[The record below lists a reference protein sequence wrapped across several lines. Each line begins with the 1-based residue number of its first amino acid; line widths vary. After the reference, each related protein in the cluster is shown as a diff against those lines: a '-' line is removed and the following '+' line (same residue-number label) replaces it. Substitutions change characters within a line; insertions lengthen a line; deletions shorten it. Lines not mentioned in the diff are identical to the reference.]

1 MEFSQPFFFLLLP
14 LPLLWAAFTWK
25 RGAQG
30 EAGAWLLRHPHLAGG
45 SAAPPSPLLP
55 LALSTVAFLLLV
67 VALSQP
73 RQIGARI
80 TPPPE
85 GRDIALVIDTSLTM
99 SIDDFTLKNQ
109 KATRLAVLKEVLGRF
124 IRERTADRFAILAF
138 GSEAALLTPP
148 TFDRAHVLAQLNR
161 MQVGMAGDNT
171 ALGDALGLAIKHLQQ
186 QKLRPAIILVSD
198 GEPSNTGD
206 MTPAEAV
213 AVARQLGVAIHTL
226 QIGSDLFAA
235 GRAPVVEKDPQ
246 PDLVDIAQLTGGQHW
261 FVKSTDDAENAVKD
275 IDRLEKTLA
284 RPARNREVREWYWLP
299 LGAAVLCMLLARA
312 LLIRRQGA

>member
-1 MEFSQPFFFLLLP
+1 MEFAQPLFFLLLP
-14 LPLLWAAFTWK
+14 LPPMWGYLAWK
-25 RGAQG
+25 RGARG
-30 EAGAWLLRHPHLAGG
+30 EAGTWLLRHPQLAGG
-45 SAAPPSPLLP
+45 SGAPPSPLLP
-55 LALSTVAFLLLV
+55 LVLLTIAFLLLV
-67 VALSQP
+67 AALAQP
-73 RQIGARI
+73 REIGRWI
-80 TPPPE
+80 MPPPE

-124 IRERTADRFAILAF
+124 IEQRTADRFAILAF

-148 TFDRAHVLAQLNR
+148 TFDREHVLAQLKR

-186 QKLRPAIILVSD
+186 QKLRPAIVLVSD

-206 MTPAEAV
+206 LTPAEAV
-213 AVARQLGVAIHTL
+213 AVARQLGIAIHAL

-235 GRAPVVEKDPQ
+235 GREPAEEKDPQ
-246 PDLVDIAQLTGGQHW
+246 PGLADIARLTGGQHW
-261 FVKSTDDAENAVKD
+261 FVKSTDDAEKVVQD

-284 RPARNREVREWYWLP
+284 RPAQHREVREWYWVP
-299 LGAAVLCMLLARA
+299 LTVAAICLLLACV

>member
-1 MEFSQPFFFLLLP
+1 MEFAQPLFLLLLP
-14 LPLLWAAFTWK
+14 LPLLWAFFTWK

-45 SAAPPSPLLP
+45 SVAPPSPFLP
-55 LALSTVAFLLLV
+55 MVLHTLAFLLLA
-67 VALSQP
+67 VALAQP
-73 RQIGARI
+73 RQIGALI
-80 TPPPE
+80 KPPPE

-99 SIDDFTLKNQ
+99 SIDDFTLNNQ

-124 IRERTADRFAILAF
+124 IKARTADRFAILVF

-148 TFDRAHVLAQLNR
+148 TFDHEQVLSQLNR

-171 ALGDALGLAIKHLQQ
+171 ALGDALGLAIKHLQHQ
-186 QKLRPAIILVSD
+186 TLRPAIILVSD

-206 MTPAEAV
+206 MTPAESV

-226 QIGSDLFAA
+226 QIGSNLFAA
-235 GRAPVVEKDPQ
+235 GRVPVQEKDPQ
-246 PDLVDIAQLTGGQHW
+246 PELVDIARITDGQHW
-261 FVKSTDDAENAVKD
+261 FVRSTDDAEKVVKD
-275 IDRLEKTLA
+275 IDRLEKTLS

-299 LGAAVLCMLLARA
+299 LSAGVILMLLARA
-312 LLIRRQGA
+312 MLIRRQGA

>member
-1 MEFSQPFFFLLLP
+1 MELAQPFFLLLLP
-14 LPLLWAAFTWK
+14 LPPVWAYLARR
-25 RGAQG
+25 RGTQG
-30 EAGAWLLRHPHLAGG
+30 EAGAWLLRHPHLVGG
-45 SAAPPSPLLP
+45 NSAPPSPVLP
-55 LALSTVAFLLLV
+55 LALLTLAFLLLV
-67 VALSQP
+67 AALAQP
-73 RQIGARI
+73 REIGRWI

-99 SIDDFTLKNQ
+99 SIDDFTLQNQ
-109 KATRLAVLKEVLGRF
+109 KATRLAVLKDVLGRF
-124 IRERTADRFAILAF
+124 IEARTADRFAILAF

-148 TFDRAHVLAQLNR
+148 TFDREHVLAQLNR

-206 MTPAEAV
+206 LTPAEAV
-213 AVARQLGVAIHTL
+213 AVARQLGIAIHTL
-226 QIGSDLFAA
+226 QIGSDIFAA
-235 GRAPVVEKDPQ
+235 GREAVEEKDPQ
-246 PDLVDIAQLTGGQHW
+246 PDLADIARLTGGQQW
-261 FVKSTDDAENAVKD
+261 FVKSTEDAQKVVQD

-284 RPARNREVREWYWLP
+284 RPARHREVREWYWLP
-299 LGAAVLCMLLARA
+299 LAGAVVCMLLARV